1 MAKYKKPKR
10 RILYSRRTFLNP
22 TETIAIIKARVEIFE
37 RDTNIEVD
45 ASLVISDCA
54 NNIHL
59 DFDIYESSVT
69 KKYLCERRK
78 KVALLRKIIND
89 FLDAVDVGYD
99 EIEEKAPAKAAEV
112 KRQKQELKKKNK

>member
-1 MAKYKKPKR
+1 M
-10 RILYSRRTFLNP
+10 LYSRRTFLNP

-69 KKYLCERRK
+69 KKYLRERRK

-112 KRQKQELKKKNK
+112 KRQKQELKKKKK

>member
-69 KKYLCERRK
+69 KKYLRERRK

-112 KRQKQELKKKNK
+112 KRQKQELKKKKK